1 VDDQTNPGSDPSPS
15 LNAKGAARRRFTKSG
30 TALSGVI
37 LTMASRNGMA
47 STVVRG
53 ATPSGF
59 ISTTPTNS
67 HAPTTAALGRSP
79 GYWKNHPGAWPSTRT
94 SQTAKFGQVFGC
106 PTTNPLYGCTLIN
119 VVSHLE
125 PAKSADKGNVAM
137 HIVATLLNVRA
148 HLITCLTEPK
158 VFEIWNGYLLGGY
171 VPVLGAKP
179 WGACEI
185 VRYLQ
190 STMDVDSVQSCGA

>member
-1 VDDQTNPGSDPSPS
+1 MDDQKHLGPDPSPGLS
-15 LNAKGAARRRFTKSG
+15 TRGAARRRFTKTG
-30 TALSGVI
+30 GALSGVI

-59 ISTTPTNS
+59 ISATPNSRAPTNVM
-67 HAPTTAALGRSP
+67 LGRSP
-79 GYWKNHPGAWPSTRT
+79 GYWKQDQARWQSAGTDPM
-94 SQTAKFGQVFGC
+94 AKFGQVFGGSKSS
-106 PTTNPLYGCTLIN
+106 PLYNCTLFN
-119 VVSHLE
+119 VVSNEE
-125 PAKSADKGNVAM
+125 PSKTADKGNVAM

-148 HLITCLTEPK
+148 QLITCLTEAK
-158 VFEIWNGYLLGGY
+158 VSEIWSGHLLGGY
-171 VPVLGAKP
+171 VPVLGAQP
-179 WGACEI
+179 WDDCEI